1 MRPAIKLLM
10 VTDTP
15 FINKDGEIQVFE
27 PVFREVLNF
36 KHLFSNI
43 TWIGYDFTRSGK
55 YFTFTTI
62 DENKIDLILLKR
74 TGGEGIK
81 NKLIHILRAI
91 PYMMIIMK
99 NIKTHDL
106 IHSRG
111 PSYPAFLTI
120 IASLFFKDKKFWHK
134 YAGNWNQKTPPT
146 SYYLQMLLLKK
157 AIKNNSIATIN
168 GKWPNQKYNI
178 LSFENPSLTLNELEE
193 AKLKFHKKNYDGK
206 LNFCFVGRMEEAKG
220 VERVIKALK
229 LIHNYSGI
237 DYFYFVGDGP
247 EISNYKLQANQI
259 DHDNIVFCGS
269 LDRSQLNDIYEKCH
283 AILLPTSAS
292 EGFPKVIAEAM
303 AYGCIPVVSN
313 ISSIDQYVT
322 KKNGFILKMLDPSS
336 LMETIKKIL
345 LNRDELKKKARS
357 CINLAKVF
365 SYEAYNKKI
374 LKMILKNDFKYTKS

>member
-15 FINKDGEIQVFE
+15 LITKNGEIKVFE
-27 PVFREVLNF
+27 PVFREVQNF
-36 KHLFSNI
+36 KHIFSSI
-43 TWIGYDFTRSGK
+43 TWIGYDFTRSRK
-55 YFTFTTI
+55 YFTFTSINENNI
-62 DENKIDLILLKR
+62 DFILLKR

-81 NKLIHILRAI
+81 NKLIHIFKAI
-91 PYMMIIMK
+91 PYMIKIIK

-157 AIKNNSIATIN
+157 AIKNNSVATIN

-193 AKLKFHKKNYDGK
+193 AKLKFQKKKYDGK
-206 LNFCFVGRMEEAKG
+206 LNFCFVGRMEDAKG

-229 LIHNYSGI
+229 LIHNYSEI
-237 DYFYFVGDGP
+237 DYVYFVGDGP
-247 EISNYKLQANQI
+247 KISNYKFQANQI
-259 DHDNIVFCGS
+259 EHDNIIFCGS
-269 LDRSQLNDIYEKCH
+269 LERSQLNDIYEKCH

-292 EGFPKVIAEAM
+292 EGFPKVIGEAM

-313 ISSIDQYVT
+313 ISSIDQYVSE
-322 KKNGFILKMLDPSS
+322 KNGIILKTLEPSG
-336 LMETIKKIL
+336 LTKTIEEIL
-345 LNRDELKKKARS
+345 LNRDELKKRAHS

-374 LKMILKNDFKYTKS
+374 LKMILKNDFKHIK